1 MEMFYNILFAVGI
14 INIVFLICCALW
26 MVNEYFGLVTVFDS
40 IRSKWYFNR
49 RTTVFIH
56 GEQKHFNTMRDA
68 FEYLRQKGIYESR
81 IIKNSIRSVW
91 LEACDDGR

>member
-14 INIVFLICCALW
+14 INIVFLVCCALW

-56 GEQKHFNTMRDA
+56 GEQKHFDTMRDA